1 MRCAAVIALF
11 LAMIS
16 ASGAKAS
23 EAAVAL
29 SAQDQ
34 LIFNATLQ
42 KCAPGTV
49 GSALRLAFDKDNFI
63 SGLSNWLNIMGMD
76 LKASETRTQSGGM
89 SPAVAQARRSPGFW
103 LAMTECYGY
112 KYGELN
118 YGNLMKQ
125 IVDMGHLT
133 TESASTLAGLAIT
146 STGLK
151 LGSQALQKFP
161 IATRFIAASLL
172 SLQVNSL
179 VNIIAEVYYP
189 QLTKQ
194 DVENLNKIKSQIFQE
209 PDQAIASIDQQAT
222 LAVQKISIRLQ
233 NPDLSQEERTKLE
246 TKKKAIEESLENLR
260 RLKNE

>member
-1 MRCAAVIALF
+1 MRSAAVVALF
-11 LAMIS
+11 FAMIS
-16 ASGAKAS
+16 VSKAQAS
-23 EAAVAL
+23 ETAAAL

-49 GSALRLAFDKDNFI
+49 RSALRLAFDQDNFI
-63 SGLSNWLNIMGMD
+63 NGLSNWLSIMGMD
-76 LKASETRTQSGGM
+76 YKASETRIHSGGM
-89 SPAVAQARRSPGFW
+89 SASVAQARRSPGFW

-112 KYGELN
+112 KYGEMN

-133 TESASTLAGLAIT
+133 TESASSLAGLAIT

-151 LGSQALQKFP
+151 VGGQALKQFP
-161 IATRFIAASLL
+161 LAARFIAASLL

-179 VNIIAEVYYP
+179 VNLIADIYYP

-194 DVENLNKIKSQIFQE
+194 DIENLNKIKSQIFQE
-209 PDQAIASIDQQAT
+209 PDQAIANIDQQAV
-222 LAVQKISIRLQ
+222 LALQKISARL
-233 NPDLSQEERTKLE
+233 NSPDTTPEEKTNLE
-246 TKKKAIEESLENLR
+246 AKKKALEESLQNLR
-260 RLKNE
+260 KAKT